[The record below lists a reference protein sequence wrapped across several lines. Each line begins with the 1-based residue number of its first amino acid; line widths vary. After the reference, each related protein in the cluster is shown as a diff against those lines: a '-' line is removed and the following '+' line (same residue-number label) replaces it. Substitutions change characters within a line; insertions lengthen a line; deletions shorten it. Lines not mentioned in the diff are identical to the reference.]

1 MYVDTPIHGSSPRS
15 AAAFG
20 VTAKSNRVPLGD
32 CIAKPDDQWIA
43 TKPRRGASEMSF
55 DLDLDF
61 DTDIDFD
68 KDFDLDGDIEFNTD
82 IQGNVVNANQQFQA
96 QGDDT
101 LVEVDQSAF
110 VIQDQ
115 VSSFSQSFTVAT
127 DEF

>member
-1 MYVDTPIHGSSPRS
+1 
-15 AAAFG
+15 
-20 VTAKSNRVPLGD
+20 
-32 CIAKPDDQWIA
+32 
-43 TKPRRGASEMSF
+43 MSF